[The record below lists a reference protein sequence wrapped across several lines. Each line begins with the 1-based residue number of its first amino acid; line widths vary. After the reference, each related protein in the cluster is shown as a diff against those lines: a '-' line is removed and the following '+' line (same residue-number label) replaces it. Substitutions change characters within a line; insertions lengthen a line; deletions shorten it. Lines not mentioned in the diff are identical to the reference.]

1 DLKKWND
8 LKSPSIS
15 AGQKLRVVPEDGK
28 ASKHEE
34 EIVEVP
40 DTIVVAKGETLYSI
54 SRRYGM
60 SVADLMEINS
70 LESSNIHFGDVLKL
84 K

>member
-1 DLKKWND
+1 M
-8 LKSPSIS
+8 
-15 AGQKLRVVPEDGK
+15 
-28 ASKHEE
+28 SKDKDEA
-34 EIVEVP
+34 VEVP

>member
-1 DLKKWND
+1 MKKWNN

-15 AGQKLRVVPEDGK
+15 ARQKLRV
-28 ASKHEE
+28 ASQDAMSKDKDEA
-34 EIVEVP
+34 VEVP

>member
-1 DLKKWND
+1 
-8 LKSPSIS
+8 
-15 AGQKLRVVPEDGK
+15 
-28 ASKHEE
+28 
-34 EIVEVP
+34 
-40 DTIVVAKGETLYSI
+40 
-54 SRRYGM
+54 YGM

>member
-1 DLKKWND
+1 M
-8 LKSPSIS
+8 KSPSIS
-15 AGQKLRVVPEDGK
+15 AGQKLRVAPQEGK
-28 ASKHEE
+28 ATKHEE